1 MEAVEVVK
9 LYAEI
14 LKLALPFTFVF
25 WVCEMITTTVIRSAL
40 GGRLSFNI
48 K

>member
-1 MEAVEVVK
+1 MEAVEVVT

-25 WVCEMITTTVIRSAL
+25 WCCEMITTTILRAAF
-40 GGRLSFNI
+40 GGRMSFKVN
-48 K
+48 